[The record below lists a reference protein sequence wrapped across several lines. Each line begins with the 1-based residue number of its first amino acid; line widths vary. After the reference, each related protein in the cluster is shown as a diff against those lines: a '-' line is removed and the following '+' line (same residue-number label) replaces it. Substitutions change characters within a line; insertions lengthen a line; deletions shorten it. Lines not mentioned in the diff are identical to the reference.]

1 MMISNR
7 EKSILKLL
15 SERLHSFLT
24 IHDIAQALGI
34 SSRTVHREMKSVEDT
49 LHQYQLS
56 LTRLPKL
63 GLRIE
68 GEPVNIDDFVQS
80 LNEQHTID
88 LSDEERKVIILY
100 NLIQSKDP
108 VKLYSLANEIG
119 ASTHTLNKII
129 EQLEPDLETV
139 ELSLERRRGEGLIL
153 NGEEVNK
160 RQLLARIML
169 EKLDGDS
176 VYSVVEDHFVYHTL
190 NETHLK
196 GIVDIDRLFNVER
209 LLMDELGILP
219 YTLTEASYLTLT
231 IHIVLAIERI
241 KQDGHVEIEDDI
253 LNELISTDE
262 FKVSERLTNVLSNI
276 YDVTFNHSEIAFIT
290 MHLRGARR
298 RHETT
303 AYENT
308 EIHEQHVTELIEFVQ
323 TQGFS
328 FKDEESLFKGLN
340 LHLEPAINRLEANIE
355 TYNPL
360 TEMIETYDKELFD
373 AVSSGLKIVFN
384 NYHFPKSEVAYIA
397 LHFGGMLK
405 AKQSRSLHV
414 LVVCSS
420 GIGTSRIL
428 SNRLKQH
435 FSEITQT
442 TEVSVS
448 SLKSIDFS
456 KYDGMISTVAVDTKY
471 PHITVNPLLPEQDAE
486 NVKYFLKLQQSIVQG
501 QRDSQSKAE
510 PLSHKDYD
518 RTVTFIEESLSVI
531 QNMIVEKK
539 KVTQLN
545 RYLAQTLSKHHI
557 IENTHSFIE
566 KLNNRMELQGF
577 ALSGYPV
584 AIPHLS
590 DDVIKKPQLIITEL
604 AQPLTLR
611 TIEHEE
617 QEVTWLVCMF
627 IPKNSEQGQLMSEV
641 SSLITEHLDDIDQ
654 LLNDRVLIENTL
666 KSFFLN
672 KLKQKLTKT
681 E

>member
-49 LHQYQLS
+49 LNKYHLS
-56 LTRLPKL
+56 LTRVPKL

-68 GEPVNIDDFVQS
+68 GEPEDIDNFVQS
-80 LNEQHTID
+80 LTEQNTID

-119 ASTHTLNKII
+119 SSTHTLNKII
-129 EQLEPDLETV
+129 EQLEPELHTF

-190 NETHLK
+190 NETHLR

-209 LLMDELGILP
+209 LLMDELGTLP

-262 FKVSERLTNVLSNI
+262 FKISERLTNVLSDI

-303 AYENT
+303 YENND
-308 EIHEQHVTELIEFVQ
+308 IHKQRVTELIEFVKD
-323 TQGFS
+323 QGFS
-328 FKDEESLFKGLN
+328 FKDEEALFKGLN

-360 TEMIETYDKELFD
+360 TEMIETYDQELFE
-373 AVSSGLKIVFN
+373 AVSSGLKIVFM

-397 LHFGGMLK
+397 LHFGGMLQ
-405 AKQSRSLHV
+405 AKQRRSLHV

-471 PHITVNPLLPEQDAE
+471 PHITVNPLLPKQDAE
-486 NVKYFLKLQQSIVQG
+486 NVKYFLKLQQSVVHDPQNT
-501 QRDSQSKAE
+501 QNQE
-510 PLSHKDYD
+510 QPLSYEDYD
-518 RTVTFIEESLSVI
+518 RTVTFIEESLSLI

-539 KVTQLN
+539 KVTQLE
-545 RYLAQTLSKHHI
+545 RYLIQTLSKHRVI
-557 IENTHSFIE
+557 DNTHTFSE
-566 KLNNRMELQGF
+566 KLNSRMNLQGF
-577 ALSGYPV
+577 ALTGYPV

-590 DDVIKKPQLIITEL
+590 DESIKKPQLIITEL
-604 AQPLTLR
+604 TKPLRLK
-611 TIEHEE
+611 TIENEE
-617 QEVTWLVCMF
+617 QEVNWLVCMF
-627 IPKNSEQGQLMSEV
+627 IPRNSEQGQLMSEV

-654 LLNDRVLIENTL
+654 LLNDRVKIENTL

>member
-49 LHQYQLS
+49 LNKYHLS
-56 LTRLPKL
+56 LTRVPKL

-68 GEPVNIDDFVQS
+68 GEPEDIDNFVQS
-80 LNEQHTID
+80 LTEQNTID

-119 ASTHTLNKII
+119 SSTHTLNKII
-129 EQLEPDLETV
+129 EQLEPELHTF

-190 NETHLK
+190 NETHLR

-209 LLMDELGILP
+209 LLMDELGTLP

-262 FKVSERLTNVLSNI
+262 FKVSERLTNVLSDI

-303 AYENT
+303 YENND
-308 EIHEQHVTELIEFVQ
+308 IHKQRVTELIEFVKD
-323 TQGFS
+323 QGFS
-328 FKDEESLFKGLN
+328 FKDEDALFKGLN

-360 TEMIETYDKELFD
+360 TEMIETYDQELFG
-373 AVSSGLKIVFN
+373 AVSSGLKIVFM

-397 LHFGGMLK
+397 LHFGGMLQ
-405 AKQSRSLHV
+405 AKQRRSLHV

-471 PHITVNPLLPEQDAE
+471 PHITVNPLLPKQDAE
-486 NVKYFLKLQQSIVQG
+486 NVKYFLKLQQSVVHDPQNT
-501 QRDSQSKAE
+501 QNQE
-510 PLSHKDYD
+510 QPLSYEDYD
-518 RTVTFIEESLSVI
+518 RTVTFIEESLALI

-539 KVTQLN
+539 KVTQLE
-545 RYLAQTLSKHHI
+545 RYLIQTLSKHRVI
-557 IENTHSFIE
+557 DNTHTFSE
-566 KLNNRMELQGF
+566 KLNSRMNLQGF
-577 ALSGYPV
+577 ALTGYPV

-590 DDVIKKPQLIITEL
+590 DESIKKPQLIITEL
-604 AQPLTLR
+604 TKPLMLK
-611 TIEHEE
+611 TIENEQ
-617 QEVTWLVCMF
+617 QEVNWLVCMF
-627 IPKNSEQGQLMSEV
+627 IPRNSEQGQLMSEV

-654 LLNDRVLIENTL
+654 LLNDRVKIENTL

>member
-49 LHQYQLS
+49 LNKYHLS
-56 LTRLPKL
+56 LTRVPKL

-68 GEPVNIDDFVQS
+68 GEPEDIDNFVQS
-80 LNEQHTID
+80 LTEQNTID

-119 ASTHTLNKII
+119 SSTHTLNKII
-129 EQLEPDLETV
+129 EQLEPELHTF

-190 NETHLK
+190 NETHLR

-209 LLMDELGILP
+209 LLMDELGTLP

-262 FKVSERLTNVLSNI
+262 FKVSERLTNVLSDI

-303 AYENT
+303 YENND
-308 EIHEQHVTELIEFVQ
+308 IHKQRVTELIEFVKD
-323 TQGFS
+323 QGFS
-328 FKDEESLFKGLN
+328 FKDEDALFKGLN

-360 TEMIETYDKELFD
+360 TEMIETYDQELFE
-373 AVSSGLKIVFN
+373 AVSSGLKIVFM

-397 LHFGGMLK
+397 LHFGGMLQ
-405 AKQSRSLHV
+405 AKQRRSLHV

-456 KYDGMISTVAVDTKY
+456 KYDGMISTVAVDTEY
-471 PHITVNPLLPEQDAE
+471 PHITVNPLLPKQDAE
-486 NVKYFLKLQQSIVQG
+486 NVKYFLKLQQSVVHDPQNT
-501 QRDSQSKAE
+501 QNQE
-510 PLSHKDYD
+510 QPLSYEDYD
-518 RTVTFIEESLSVI
+518 RTVTFIEESLALI

-539 KVTQLN
+539 KVTQLE
-545 RYLAQTLSKHHI
+545 RYLIQTLSKHRVI
-557 IENTHSFIE
+557 DNTHTFSE
-566 KLNNRMELQGF
+566 KLNSRMNLQGF
-577 ALSGYPV
+577 ALTGYPV

-590 DDVIKKPQLIITEL
+590 DESIKKPQLIITEL
-604 AQPLTLR
+604 TKPLMLK
-611 TIEHEE
+611 TIENEQ
-617 QEVTWLVCMF
+617 QEVNWLVCMF
-627 IPKNSEQGQLMSEV
+627 IPRNSEQGQLMSEV

-654 LLNDRVLIENTL
+654 LLNDRVKIENTL

>member
-49 LHQYQLS
+49 LNKYHLS
-56 LTRLPKL
+56 LTRVPKL
-63 GLRIE
+63 GLSIE
-68 GEPVNIDDFVQS
+68 GEPEDIDNFVQS
-80 LNEQHTID
+80 LTEQNTID

-119 ASTHTLNKII
+119 SSTHTLNKII
-129 EQLEPDLETV
+129 EQLEPELHTF

-190 NETHLK
+190 NETHLR

-209 LLMDELGILP
+209 LLMDELGTLP

-262 FKVSERLTNVLSNI
+262 FKVSERLTNVLSDI

-303 AYENT
+303 YENND
-308 EIHEQHVTELIEFVQ
+308 IHKQRVTELIEFVKD
-323 TQGFS
+323 QGFS
-328 FKDEESLFKGLN
+328 FKDEDALFKGLN

-360 TEMIETYDKELFD
+360 TEMIETYDQELFE
-373 AVSSGLKIVFN
+373 AVSSGLKIVFM

-397 LHFGGMLK
+397 LHFGGMLQ
-405 AKQSRSLHV
+405 AKQRRSLHV

-471 PHITVNPLLPEQDAE
+471 PHITVNPLLPKQDAE
-486 NVKYFLKLQQSIVQG
+486 NVKYFLKLQQSVVHDPQNT
-501 QRDSQSKAE
+501 QNQE
-510 PLSHKDYD
+510 QPLSYEDYD
-518 RTVTFIEESLSVI
+518 RTVTFIEESLALI

-539 KVTQLN
+539 KVTQLE
-545 RYLAQTLSKHHI
+545 RYLIQTLSKHRVI
-557 IENTHSFIE
+557 DNTHTFSE
-566 KLNNRMELQGF
+566 KLNSRMNLQGF
-577 ALSGYPV
+577 ALTGYPV

-590 DDVIKKPQLIITEL
+590 DESIKKPQLIITEL
-604 AQPLTLR
+604 TKPLMLK
-611 TIEHEE
+611 TIENEQ
-617 QEVTWLVCMF
+617 QEVNWLVCMF
-627 IPKNSEQGQLMSEV
+627 IPRNSEQGQLMSEV

-654 LLNDRVLIENTL
+654 LLNDRVKIENTL

>member
-49 LHQYQLS
+49 LNKYHLS
-56 LTRLPKL
+56 LTRVPKL

-68 GEPVNIDDFVQS
+68 GEPEDIDNFVQS
-80 LNEQHTID
+80 LTEQNTID

-119 ASTHTLNKII
+119 SSTHTLNKII
-129 EQLEPDLETV
+129 EQLEPELHTF

-190 NETHLK
+190 NETHLR

-209 LLMDELGILP
+209 LLMDELGTLP

-241 KQDGHVEIEDDI
+241 KQDGHVEIENDI

-262 FKVSERLTNVLSNI
+262 FKVSERLTNVLSDI

-303 AYENT
+303 YENND
-308 EIHEQHVTELIEFVQ
+308 IHKQRVTELIEFVKD
-323 TQGFS
+323 QGFS
-328 FKDEESLFKGLN
+328 FKDEEALFKGLN

-360 TEMIETYDKELFD
+360 TEMIETYDQELFE
-373 AVSSGLKIVFN
+373 AVSSGLKIVFM

-397 LHFGGMLK
+397 LHFGGMLQ
-405 AKQSRSLHV
+405 AKQRRSLHV

-471 PHITVNPLLPEQDAE
+471 PHITVNPLLPKQDAE
-486 NVKYFLKLQQSIVQG
+486 NVKYFLKLQQSVVHEPQNL
-501 QRDSQSKAE
+501 QNQE
-510 PLSHKDYD
+510 QPLSYEDYD
-518 RTVTFIEESLSVI
+518 RTVTFIEESLSLI
-531 QNMIVEKK
+531 QDMIVEKK
-539 KVTQLN
+539 KVTQLE
-545 RYLAQTLSKHHI
+545 RYLIQTLSKHRVI
-557 IENTHSFIE
+557 DNTHTFSE
-566 KLNNRMELQGF
+566 KLNSRMNLQGF
-577 ALSGYPV
+577 ALTGYPV

-590 DDVIKKPQLIITEL
+590 DESIKKPQLIITEL
-604 AQPLTLR
+604 TKPLRLK
-611 TIEHEE
+611 TIENEH
-617 QEVTWLVCMF
+617 QEVNWLVCMF
-627 IPKNSEQGQLMSEV
+627 IPRNSEQGQLMSEV

-654 LLNDRVLIENTL
+654 LLNDRVKIENTL

>member
-49 LHQYQLS
+49 LNKYHLS
-56 LTRLPKL
+56 LTRVPKL

-68 GEPVNIDDFVQS
+68 GEPEDIDNFVQS
-80 LNEQHTID
+80 LTEQNTID

-119 ASTHTLNKII
+119 SSTHTLNKII
-129 EQLEPDLETV
+129 EQLEPELHTF

-190 NETHLK
+190 NETHLR

-209 LLMDELGILP
+209 LLMDELGTLP

-241 KQDGHVEIEDDI
+241 KQDGHVEIENDI

-262 FKVSERLTNVLSNI
+262 FKVSEKLTNVLSDI

-303 AYENT
+303 YENND
-308 EIHEQHVTELIEFVQ
+308 IHKQRVTELIEFVKD
-323 TQGFS
+323 QGFS
-328 FKDEESLFKGLN
+328 FKDEEALFKGLN

-360 TEMIETYDKELFD
+360 TEMIETYDQELFE
-373 AVSSGLKIVFN
+373 AVSSGLKIVFM

-397 LHFGGMLK
+397 LHFGGMLQ
-405 AKQSRSLHV
+405 AKQRRSLHV

-471 PHITVNPLLPEQDAE
+471 PHITVNPLLPKQDAE
-486 NVKYFLKLQQSIVQG
+486 NVKYFLKLQQSVVHEPQNM
-501 QRDSQSKAE
+501 QNQE
-510 PLSHKDYD
+510 QPLSYEDYE
-518 RTVTFIEESLSVI
+518 RTVTFIEESLSLI
-531 QNMIVEKK
+531 QDMIVEKK
-539 KVTQLN
+539 KVTQLE
-545 RYLAQTLSKHHI
+545 RYLIQTLSKHRVI
-557 IENTHSFIE
+557 DNTHTFSE
-566 KLNNRMELQGF
+566 KLISRMNLQGF
-577 ALSGYPV
+577 ALTGYPV

-590 DDVIKKPQLIITEL
+590 DESIKKPQLIITEL
-604 AQPLTLR
+604 TKPLRLK
-611 TIEHEE
+611 TIENEH
-617 QEVTWLVCMF
+617 QEVNWLVCMF
-627 IPKNSEQGQLMSEV
+627 IPRNSEQGQLMSEV

-654 LLNDRVLIENTL
+654 LLNDRVKIENTL

>member
-49 LHQYQLS
+49 LNKYHLS
-56 LTRLPKL
+56 LTRVPKL

-68 GEPVNIDDFVQS
+68 GEPEDIDNFVQS
-80 LNEQHTID
+80 LTEQNTID

-119 ASTHTLNKII
+119 SSTHTLNKII
-129 EQLEPDLETV
+129 EQLEPELHTF

-190 NETHLK
+190 NETHLR

-209 LLMDELGILP
+209 LLMDELGTLP

-262 FKVSERLTNVLSNI
+262 FKISERLTNVLSDI

-303 AYENT
+303 YENND
-308 EIHEQHVTELIEFVQ
+308 IHKQRVTELIEFVKD
-323 TQGFS
+323 QGFS
-328 FKDEESLFKGLN
+328 FKDEEALFKGLN

-360 TEMIETYDKELFD
+360 TEMIETYDQELFE
-373 AVSSGLKIVFN
+373 AVSSGLKIVFM

-397 LHFGGMLK
+397 LHFGGMLQ
-405 AKQSRSLHV
+405 AKQRRSLHV

-471 PHITVNPLLPEQDAE
+471 PHITVNPLLPKQDAE
-486 NVKYFLKLQQSIVQG
+486 NVKYFLKLQQSVVHDPQNT
-501 QRDSQSKAE
+501 QNQE
-510 PLSHKDYD
+510 QPLSYEDYD
-518 RTVTFIEESLSVI
+518 RTVTFIEESLSLI

-539 KVTQLN
+539 KVTQLE
-545 RYLAQTLSKHHI
+545 RYLIQTLSKHRVI
-557 IENTHSFIE
+557 DNTHTFSE
-566 KLNNRMELQGF
+566 KLNSRMNLQGF
-577 ALSGYPV
+577 ALTGYPV

-590 DDVIKKPQLIITEL
+590 DESIKKPQLIITEL
-604 AQPLTLR
+604 TKPLRLK
-611 TIEHEE
+611 TIENEE
-617 QEVTWLVCMF
+617 QEVNWLVCMF
-627 IPKNSEQGQLMSEV
+627 IPRNSEQGQLMSEV
-641 SSLITEHLDDIDQ
+641 SSLITGHLDDIDQ
-654 LLNDRVLIENTL
+654 LLNDRVKIENTL

>member
-49 LHQYQLS
+49 LNKYHLS
-56 LTRLPKL
+56 LTRVPKL

-68 GEPVNIDDFVQS
+68 GEPEDIDNFVQS
-80 LNEQHTID
+80 LTEQNTID

-119 ASTHTLNKII
+119 SSTHTLNKII
-129 EQLEPDLETV
+129 EQLEPELHTF

-190 NETHLK
+190 NETHLR

-209 LLMDELGILP
+209 LLMDELGTLP

-241 KQDGHVEIEDDI
+241 KQDGHVEIENDI

-262 FKVSERLTNVLSNI
+262 FKVSEKLTNVLSDI

-303 AYENT
+303 YENND
-308 EIHEQHVTELIEFVQ
+308 IHKQRVTELIEFVKD
-323 TQGFS
+323 QGFS
-328 FKDEESLFKGLN
+328 FKDEEALFKGLN

-360 TEMIETYDKELFD
+360 TEMIETYDQELFE
-373 AVSSGLKIVFN
+373 AVSSGLKIVFM

-397 LHFGGMLK
+397 LHFGGMLQ
-405 AKQSRSLHV
+405 AKQRRSLHV

-471 PHITVNPLLPEQDAE
+471 PHITVNPLLPKQDAE
-486 NVKYFLKLQQSIVQG
+486 NVKYFLKLQQSVVHEPQNL
-501 QRDSQSKAE
+501 QNQE
-510 PLSHKDYD
+510 QPLSYEDYD
-518 RTVTFIEESLSVI
+518 RTVTFIEESLSLI
-531 QNMIVEKK
+531 QDMIVEKK
-539 KVTQLN
+539 KVTQLE
-545 RYLAQTLSKHHI
+545 RYLIQTLSKHRVI
-557 IENTHSFIE
+557 DNTHTFSE
-566 KLNNRMELQGF
+566 KLNSRMNLQGF
-577 ALSGYPV
+577 ALTGYPV

-590 DDVIKKPQLIITEL
+590 DESIKKPQLIITEL
-604 AQPLTLR
+604 TKPLRLK
-611 TIEHEE
+611 TIENEH
-617 QEVTWLVCMF
+617 QEVNWLVCMF
-627 IPKNSEQGQLMSEV
+627 IPRNSEQGQLMSEV

-654 LLNDRVLIENTL
+654 LLNDRVKIENTL

>member
-49 LHQYQLS
+49 LNKYHLS
-56 LTRLPKL
+56 LTRVPKL

-68 GEPVNIDDFVQS
+68 GAPEDIDNFVQS
-80 LNEQHTID
+80 LTEQNTID

-119 ASTHTLNKII
+119 SSTHTLNKII
-129 EQLEPDLETV
+129 EQLEPELHTF

-190 NETHLK
+190 NETHLR

-209 LLMDELGILP
+209 LLMDELGTLP

-262 FKVSERLTNVLSNI
+262 FKVSERLTNVLSDI

-303 AYENT
+303 YENND
-308 EIHEQHVTELIEFVQ
+308 IHKQRVTELIEFVKD
-323 TQGFS
+323 QGFS
-328 FKDEESLFKGLN
+328 FKDEEALFKGLN

-360 TEMIETYDKELFD
+360 TEMIETYDQELFE
-373 AVSSGLKIVFN
+373 AVSSGLKIVFM

-397 LHFGGMLK
+397 LHFGGMLQ
-405 AKQSRSLHV
+405 AKQRRSLHV

-471 PHITVNPLLPEQDAE
+471 PHITVNPLLPKQDAE
-486 NVKYFLKLQQSIVQG
+486 NVKYFLKLQQSVVHDPQNT
-501 QRDSQSKAE
+501 QNQE
-510 PLSHKDYD
+510 QPLSYEDYD
-518 RTVTFIEESLSVI
+518 RTVTFIEESLSLI
-531 QNMIVEKK
+531 QNMIVEKN
-539 KVTQLN
+539 KVTQLE
-545 RYLAQTLSKHHI
+545 RYLIQTLSKHRVI
-557 IENTHSFIE
+557 DNTHTFSE
-566 KLNNRMELQGF
+566 KLNSRMNLQGF
-577 ALSGYPV
+577 ALTGYPV

-590 DDVIKKPQLIITEL
+590 DESIKKPQLIITEL
-604 AQPLTLR
+604 TKPLMLK
-611 TIEHEE
+611 TIENEQ
-617 QEVTWLVCMF
+617 QEVNWLVCMF
-627 IPKNSEQGQLMSEV
+627 IPRNSEQGQLMSEV

-654 LLNDRVLIENTL
+654 LLNDRVKIENTL

>member
-49 LHQYQLS
+49 LNKYHLS
-56 LTRLPKL
+56 LTRVPKL

-68 GEPVNIDDFVQS
+68 GEPEDIDNFVQS
-80 LNEQHTID
+80 LTEQNTID

-119 ASTHTLNKII
+119 SSTHTLNKII
-129 EQLEPDLETV
+129 EQLEPELHTF

-190 NETHLK
+190 NETHLR

-209 LLMDELGILP
+209 LLMDELGTLP

-262 FKVSERLTNVLSNI
+262 IKVSERLTNVLSDI

-303 AYENT
+303 YENND
-308 EIHEQHVTELIEFVQ
+308 IHKQRVTELIEFVKD
-323 TQGFS
+323 QGFS
-328 FKDEESLFKGLN
+328 FKDEEALFKGLN

-360 TEMIETYDKELFD
+360 TEMIETYDQELFE
-373 AVSSGLKIVFN
+373 AVSSGLKIVFM

-397 LHFGGMLK
+397 LHFGGMLQ
-405 AKQSRSLHV
+405 AKQRRSLHV

-471 PHITVNPLLPEQDAE
+471 PHITVNPLLPKQDAE
-486 NVKYFLKLQQSIVQG
+486 NVKYFLKLQQSVVHDPQNT
-501 QRDSQSKAE
+501 QNQE
-510 PLSHKDYD
+510 QPLSYEDYD
-518 RTVTFIEESLSVI
+518 RTVTFIEESLSLI
-531 QNMIVEKK
+531 QDMIVEKK
-539 KVTQLN
+539 KVTQLE
-545 RYLAQTLSKHHI
+545 RYLIQTLSKHRVI
-557 IENTHSFIE
+557 DNTHTFSE
-566 KLNNRMELQGF
+566 KLNSRMNLQGF
-577 ALSGYPV
+577 ALTGYPV

-590 DDVIKKPQLIITEL
+590 DESIKKPQLIITEL
-604 AQPLTLR
+604 TKPLRLK
-611 TIEHEE
+611 TIENEE
-617 QEVTWLVCMF
+617 QEVNWLVCMF
-627 IPKNSEQGQLMSEV
+627 IPRNSEQGQLMSEV

-654 LLNDRVLIENTL
+654 LLNDRVKIENTL

>member
-24 IHDIAQALGI
+24 IHDIAQAFGI

-49 LHQYQLS
+49 LNKYHLS
-56 LTRLPKL
+56 LTRVPKL

-68 GEPVNIDDFVQS
+68 GEPEDIDNFVQS
-80 LNEQHTID
+80 LTEQNTID

-119 ASTHTLNKII
+119 SSTHTLNKII
-129 EQLEPDLETV
+129 EQLEPELHTF

-190 NETHLK
+190 NETHLR

-209 LLMDELGILP
+209 LLMDELGTLP

-262 FKVSERLTNVLSNI
+262 FKVSERLTNVLSDI

-303 AYENT
+303 YENND
-308 EIHEQHVTELIEFVQ
+308 IHKQRVTELIEFVKD
-323 TQGFS
+323 QGFS
-328 FKDEESLFKGLN
+328 FKDEEALFKGLN

-360 TEMIETYDKELFD
+360 TEMIETYDQELFE
-373 AVSSGLKIVFN
+373 AVSSGLKIVFM

-397 LHFGGMLK
+397 LHFGGMLQ
-405 AKQSRSLHV
+405 AKQRRSLHV

-471 PHITVNPLLPEQDAE
+471 PHITVNPLLPKQDAE
-486 NVKYFLKLQQSIVQG
+486 NVKYFLKLQQSVVHDPQNT
-501 QRDSQSKAE
+501 QNQE
-510 PLSHKDYD
+510 QPLSYEDYD
-518 RTVTFIEESLSVI
+518 RTVTFIEESLSLI

-539 KVTQLN
+539 KVTQLE
-545 RYLAQTLSKHHI
+545 RYLIQTLSKHRVI
-557 IENTHSFIE
+557 DNTHTFSE
-566 KLNNRMELQGF
+566 KLNIRMNLQGF
-577 ALSGYPV
+577 ALTGYPV

-590 DDVIKKPQLIITEL
+590 DESIKKPQLIITEL
-604 AQPLTLR
+604 TKPLRLK
-611 TIEHEE
+611 TIENEE
-617 QEVTWLVCMF
+617 QEVNWLVCMF
-627 IPKNSEQGQLMSEV
+627 IPRNSEQGQLMSEV

-654 LLNDRVLIENTL
+654 LLNDRVKIENTL

>member
-49 LHQYQLS
+49 LNKYHLS
-56 LTRLPKL
+56 LTRVPKL

-68 GEPVNIDDFVQS
+68 GEPEDIDNFVQS
-80 LNEQHTID
+80 LTEQNTID

-119 ASTHTLNKII
+119 SSTHTLNKII
-129 EQLEPDLETV
+129 EQLEPELHTF

-190 NETHLK
+190 NETHLR

-209 LLMDELGILP
+209 LLMDELGTLP

-262 FKVSERLTNVLSNI
+262 FKVSERLTNVLSDI
-276 YDVTFNHSEIAFIT
+276 YNVTFNHSEIAFIT

-303 AYENT
+303 YENND
-308 EIHEQHVTELIEFVQ
+308 IHKQRVTELIEFVKD
-323 TQGFS
+323 QGFS
-328 FKDEESLFKGLN
+328 FKDEEALFKGLN

-360 TEMIETYDKELFD
+360 TEMIETYDQELFE
-373 AVSSGLKIVFN
+373 AVSSGLKIVFM

-397 LHFGGMLK
+397 LHFGGMLQ
-405 AKQSRSLHV
+405 AKQRRSLHV

-471 PHITVNPLLPEQDAE
+471 PHITVNPLLPKQDAE
-486 NVKYFLKLQQSIVQG
+486 NVKYFLKLQQSVVHDPQNT
-501 QRDSQSKAE
+501 QNQE
-510 PLSHKDYD
+510 QPLSYEDYD
-518 RTVTFIEESLSVI
+518 RTVTFIEESLALI

-539 KVTQLN
+539 KVTQLE
-545 RYLAQTLSKHHI
+545 RYLIQTLSKHRVI
-557 IENTHSFIE
+557 DNTHTFSE
-566 KLNNRMELQGF
+566 KLNSRMNLQGF
-577 ALSGYPV
+577 ALTGYPV

-590 DDVIKKPQLIITEL
+590 DESIKKPQLIITEL
-604 AQPLTLR
+604 TKPLMLK
-611 TIEHEE
+611 TIENEQ
-617 QEVTWLVCMF
+617 QEVNWLVCMF
-627 IPKNSEQGQLMSEV
+627 IPRNSEQGQLMSEV

-654 LLNDRVLIENTL
+654 LLNDRVKIENTL

>member
-49 LHQYQLS
+49 LNKYHLS
-56 LTRLPKL
+56 LTRVPKL

-68 GEPVNIDDFVQS
+68 GEPEDIDNFVQS
-80 LNEQHTID
+80 LTEQNTID

-119 ASTHTLNKII
+119 SSTHTLNKII
-129 EQLEPDLETV
+129 EQLEPELHTF

-190 NETHLK
+190 NETHLR

-209 LLMDELGILP
+209 LLMDELGTLP

-262 FKVSERLTNVLSNI
+262 FKVSERLTNVLSDI

-303 AYENT
+303 YENND
-308 EIHEQHVTELIEFVQ
+308 IHKQRVTELIEFVKD
-323 TQGFS
+323 QGFS
-328 FKDEESLFKGLN
+328 FKDEDALFKGLN

-360 TEMIETYDKELFD
+360 TEMIETYDQELFE
-373 AVSSGLKIVFN
+373 AVSSGLKIVFM

-397 LHFGGMLK
+397 LHFGGMLQ
-405 AKQSRSLHV
+405 AKQRRSLHV

-471 PHITVNPLLPEQDAE
+471 PHITVNPLLPKQDAE
-486 NVKYFLKLQQSIVQG
+486 NVKYFLKLQQSVVHDPQNT
-501 QRDSQSKAE
+501 QNQE
-510 PLSHKDYD
+510 QPLSYEDYN
-518 RTVTFIEESLSVI
+518 RTVTFIEESLALI

-539 KVTQLN
+539 KVTQLE
-545 RYLAQTLSKHHI
+545 RYLIQTLSKHRVI
-557 IENTHSFIE
+557 DNTHMFSE
-566 KLNNRMELQGF
+566 KLNSRMNLQGF
-577 ALSGYPV
+577 ALTGYPV

-590 DDVIKKPQLIITEL
+590 DESIKKPQLIITEL
-604 AQPLTLR
+604 TKPLMLK
-611 TIEHEE
+611 TIENEQ
-617 QEVTWLVCMF
+617 QEVNWLVCMF
-627 IPKNSEQGQLMSEV
+627 IPRNSEQGQLMSEV

-654 LLNDRVLIENTL
+654 LLNDRVKIENTL

>member
-49 LHQYQLS
+49 LNKYHLS
-56 LTRLPKL
+56 LTRIPKL

-68 GEPVNIDDFVQS
+68 GEPEDIDNFVQS
-80 LNEQHTID
+80 LTEQNTID

-119 ASTHTLNKII
+119 SSTHTLNKII
-129 EQLEPDLETV
+129 EQLEPELHTF

-190 NETHLK
+190 NETHLR

-209 LLMDELGILP
+209 LLMDELGTLP

-262 FKVSERLTNVLSNI
+262 FKVSERLTNVLSDI

-303 AYENT
+303 YENND
-308 EIHEQHVTELIEFVQ
+308 IHKQRVTELIEFVKD
-323 TQGFS
+323 QGFS
-328 FKDEESLFKGLN
+328 FKDEDALFKGLN

-360 TEMIETYDKELFD
+360 TEMIETYDQELFE
-373 AVSSGLKIVFN
+373 AVSSGLKIVFM

-397 LHFGGMLK
+397 LHFGGMLQ
-405 AKQSRSLHV
+405 AKQRRSLHV

-471 PHITVNPLLPEQDAE
+471 PHITVNPLLPKQDAE
-486 NVKYFLKLQQSIVQG
+486 NVKYFLKLQQSVVHDPQNT
-501 QRDSQSKAE
+501 QNQE
-510 PLSHKDYD
+510 QPLSYEDYD
-518 RTVTFIEESLSVI
+518 RTVTFIEESLALI

-539 KVTQLN
+539 KVTQLE
-545 RYLAQTLSKHHI
+545 RYLIQTLSKHRVI
-557 IENTHSFIE
+557 DNTHTFSE
-566 KLNNRMELQGF
+566 KLNSRMNLQGF
-577 ALSGYPV
+577 ALTGYPV

-590 DDVIKKPQLIITEL
+590 DESIKKPQLIITEL
-604 AQPLTLR
+604 TKPLMLK
-611 TIEHEE
+611 TIENEQ
-617 QEVTWLVCMF
+617 QEVNWLVCMF
-627 IPKNSEQGQLMSEV
+627 IPRNSEQGQLMSEV

-654 LLNDRVLIENTL
+654 LLNDRVKIENTL

>member
-49 LHQYQLS
+49 LNKYHLS
-56 LTRLPKL
+56 LTRVPKL

-68 GEPVNIDDFVQS
+68 GEPGDIDNFVQS
-80 LNEQHTID
+80 LTEQNTID

-119 ASTHTLNKII
+119 SSTHTLNKII
-129 EQLEPDLETV
+129 EQLEPELHTF

-190 NETHLK
+190 NETHLR

-209 LLMDELGILP
+209 LLMDELGTLP

-262 FKVSERLTNVLSNI
+262 FKVSERLTNVLSDI

-303 AYENT
+303 YENNDN
-308 EIHEQHVTELIEFVQ
+308 HKQRVTELIEFVKD
-323 TQGFS
+323 QGFS
-328 FKDEESLFKGLN
+328 FKDEDALFKGLN

-360 TEMIETYDKELFD
+360 TEMIETYDQELFE
-373 AVSSGLKIVFN
+373 AVSSGLKIVFM

-397 LHFGGMLK
+397 LHFGGMLQ
-405 AKQSRSLHV
+405 AKQRRSLHV

-420 GIGTSRIL
+420 GIGTSPIL

-471 PHITVNPLLPEQDAE
+471 PHITVNPLLPKQDAE
-486 NVKYFLKLQQSIVQG
+486 NVKYFLKLQQSVVHDPQNT
-501 QRDSQSKAE
+501 QNQE
-510 PLSHKDYD
+510 QPLSYEDYD
-518 RTVTFIEESLSVI
+518 RTVTFIEESLALI

-539 KVTQLN
+539 KVTQLE
-545 RYLAQTLSKHHI
+545 RYLIQTLSKHRVI
-557 IENTHSFIE
+557 DNTHTFSE
-566 KLNNRMELQGF
+566 KLNSRMNLQGF
-577 ALSGYPV
+577 ALTGYPV

-590 DDVIKKPQLIITEL
+590 DESIKKPQLIITEL
-604 AQPLTLR
+604 TKPLMLK
-611 TIEHEE
+611 TIENEQ
-617 QEVTWLVCMF
+617 QEVNWLVCMF
-627 IPKNSEQGQLMSEV
+627 IPRNSEQGQLMSEV

-654 LLNDRVLIENTL
+654 LLNDRVKIENTL

>member
-49 LHQYQLS
+49 LNKYHLS
-56 LTRLPKL
+56 LTRVPKL

-68 GEPVNIDDFVQS
+68 GEPEDIDNFVQS
-80 LNEQHTID
+80 LTEQNTID

-119 ASTHTLNKII
+119 SSTHTLNKII
-129 EQLEPDLETV
+129 EQLEPELHTF

-190 NETHLK
+190 NETHLR

-209 LLMDELGILP
+209 LLMDELGTLP

-262 FKVSERLTNVLSNI
+262 FKVSERLTNVLSDI

-303 AYENT
+303 YENND
-308 EIHEQHVTELIEFVQ
+308 IHKQRVTELIEFVKD
-323 TQGFS
+323 QGFS
-328 FKDEESLFKGLN
+328 FKDEEALFKGLN

-360 TEMIETYDKELFD
+360 TEMIETYDQELFE
-373 AVSSGLKIVFN
+373 AVSSGLKIVFM

-397 LHFGGMLK
+397 LHFGGMLQ
-405 AKQSRSLHV
+405 AKQRRSLHV

-471 PHITVNPLLPEQDAE
+471 PHITVNPLLPKQDAE
-486 NVKYFLKLQQSIVQG
+486 NVKYFLKLQQSVVHDPQNT
-501 QRDSQSKAE
+501 QNQE
-510 PLSHKDYD
+510 QPLSYEDYD
-518 RTVTFIEESLSVI
+518 RTVTFIEESLSLI

-539 KVTQLN
+539 KVTQLE
-545 RYLAQTLSKHHI
+545 RYLIQTLSKHRVI
-557 IENTHSFIE
+557 DNTHTFSE
-566 KLNNRMELQGF
+566 KLNIRMNLQGF
-577 ALSGYPV
+577 ALTGYPV

-590 DDVIKKPQLIITEL
+590 DESIKKPQLIITEL
-604 AQPLTLR
+604 TKPLRLK
-611 TIEHEE
+611 TIENEE
-617 QEVTWLVCMF
+617 QEVNWLVCMF
-627 IPKNSEQGQLMSEV
+627 IPRNSEQGQLMSEV

-654 LLNDRVLIENTL
+654 LLNDRVKIENTL

>member
-49 LHQYQLS
+49 LNKYHLS
-56 LTRLPKL
+56 LTRVPKL
-63 GLRIE
+63 GLRID
-68 GEPVNIDDFVQS
+68 GEPEDIDNFVQS
-80 LNEQHTID
+80 LTEQNTID

-119 ASTHTLNKII
+119 SSTHTLNKII
-129 EQLEPDLETV
+129 EQLEPELHTF

-190 NETHLK
+190 NETHLR

-209 LLMDELGILP
+209 LLMDELGTLP

-262 FKVSERLTNVLSNI
+262 FKVSERLTNVLSDI

-303 AYENT
+303 YENND
-308 EIHEQHVTELIEFVQ
+308 IHKQRVTELIEFVKD
-323 TQGFS
+323 QGFS
-328 FKDEESLFKGLN
+328 FKDEDALFKGLN

-360 TEMIETYDKELFD
+360 TEMIETYDQELFE
-373 AVSSGLKIVFN
+373 AVSSGLKIVFM

-397 LHFGGMLK
+397 LHFGGMLQ
-405 AKQSRSLHV
+405 AKQRRSLHV

-471 PHITVNPLLPEQDAE
+471 PHITVNPLLPKQDAE
-486 NVKYFLKLQQSIVQG
+486 NVKYFLKLQQSVVHDPQNT
-501 QRDSQSKAE
+501 QNQE
-510 PLSHKDYD
+510 QPLSYEDYD
-518 RTVTFIEESLSVI
+518 RTVTFIEESLALI

-539 KVTQLN
+539 KVTQLE
-545 RYLAQTLSKHHI
+545 RYLIQTLSKHRVI
-557 IENTHSFIE
+557 DNTHTFSE
-566 KLNNRMELQGF
+566 KLNSRMNLQGF
-577 ALSGYPV
+577 ALTGYPV

-590 DDVIKKPQLIITEL
+590 DESIKKPQLIITEL
-604 AQPLTLR
+604 TKPLMLK
-611 TIEHEE
+611 TIENEQ
-617 QEVTWLVCMF
+617 QEVNWLVCMF
-627 IPKNSEQGQLMSEV
+627 IPRNSEQGQLMSEV

-654 LLNDRVLIENTL
+654 LLNDRVKIENTL

>member
-49 LHQYQLS
+49 LNKYHLS
-56 LTRLPKL
+56 LTRVPKL

-68 GEPVNIDDFVQS
+68 GEPEDIDNFVQS
-80 LNEQHTID
+80 LTEQNTID

-119 ASTHTLNKII
+119 SSTHTLNKII
-129 EQLEPDLETV
+129 EQLEPELHTF

-190 NETHLK
+190 NETHLR

-209 LLMDELGILP
+209 LLMDELGTLP

-262 FKVSERLTNVLSNI
+262 FKVSERLTNALSDI

-303 AYENT
+303 YENND
-308 EIHEQHVTELIEFVQ
+308 IHKQRVTELIEFVKD
-323 TQGFS
+323 QGFS
-328 FKDEESLFKGLN
+328 FKDEDALFKGLN

-360 TEMIETYDKELFD
+360 TEMIETYDQELFE
-373 AVSSGLKIVFN
+373 AVSSGLKIVFM

-397 LHFGGMLK
+397 LHFGGMLQ
-405 AKQSRSLHV
+405 AKQRRSLHV

-442 TEVSVS
+442 TEISVS

-471 PHITVNPLLPEQDAE
+471 PHITVNPLLPKQDAE
-486 NVKYFLKLQQSIVQG
+486 NVKYFLKLQQSVVHDPQNT
-501 QRDSQSKAE
+501 QNQE
-510 PLSHKDYD
+510 QPLSYEDYD
-518 RTVTFIEESLSVI
+518 RTVTFIEESLALI

-539 KVTQLN
+539 KVTQLE
-545 RYLAQTLSKHHI
+545 RYLIQTLSKHRVI
-557 IENTHSFIE
+557 DNTHTFSE
-566 KLNNRMELQGF
+566 KLNSRMNLQGF
-577 ALSGYPV
+577 ALTGYPV

-590 DDVIKKPQLIITEL
+590 DESIKKPQLIITEL
-604 AQPLTLR
+604 TKPLMLK
-611 TIEHEE
+611 TIENEQ
-617 QEVTWLVCMF
+617 QEVNWLVCMF
-627 IPKNSEQGQLMSEV
+627 IPRNSEQGQLMSEV

-654 LLNDRVLIENTL
+654 LLNDRVKIENTL

-672 KLKQKLTKT
+672 KLKQKLTKA

>member
-49 LHQYQLS
+49 LNKYHLS
-56 LTRLPKL
+56 LTRVPKL

-68 GEPVNIDDFVQS
+68 GEPEDIDNFVQS
-80 LNEQHTID
+80 LTEQNTID

-119 ASTHTLNKII
+119 SSTHTLNKII
-129 EQLEPDLETV
+129 EQLEPELHTF

-190 NETHLK
+190 NETHLR

-209 LLMDELGILP
+209 LLMDELGTLP

-262 FKVSERLTNVLSNI
+262 FKVSERLTNVLSDI

-303 AYENT
+303 YENND
-308 EIHEQHVTELIEFVQ
+308 IHKQRVTELIEFVKD
-323 TQGFS
+323 QGFS
-328 FKDEESLFKGLN
+328 FKDEEALFKGLN

-360 TEMIETYDKELFD
+360 TEMIETYDQELFE
-373 AVSSGLKIVFN
+373 AVSSGLKIVFM

-397 LHFGGMLK
+397 LHFGGMLQ
-405 AKQSRSLHV
+405 AKQRRSLHV

-471 PHITVNPLLPEQDAE
+471 PHITVNPLLPKQDAE
-486 NVKYFLKLQQSIVQG
+486 NVKYFLKLQQSVVHDPQNM
-501 QRDSQSKAE
+501 QNQE
-510 PLSHKDYD
+510 QPLSYEDYD
-518 RTVTFIEESLSVI
+518 RTVTFIEESLSLI

-539 KVTQLN
+539 KVTQLE
-545 RYLAQTLSKHHI
+545 RYLIQTLSKHRVI
-557 IENTHSFIE
+557 DNTHTFSE
-566 KLNNRMELQGF
+566 KLNSRMNLQGF
-577 ALSGYPV
+577 ALTGYPV

-590 DDVIKKPQLIITEL
+590 DESIKKPQLIITEL
-604 AQPLTLR
+604 TKPLRLK
-611 TIEHEE
+611 TIENEE
-617 QEVTWLVCMF
+617 QEVNWLVCMF
-627 IPKNSEQGQLMSEV
+627 IPRNSEQGQLMSEV

-654 LLNDRVLIENTL
+654 LLNDRVKIENTL

>member
-49 LHQYQLS
+49 LNKYHLS
-56 LTRLPKL
+56 LTRVPKL

-68 GEPVNIDDFVQS
+68 GEPEDIDNFVQS
-80 LNEQHTID
+80 LTEQNTID

-119 ASTHTLNKII
+119 SSTHTLNKII
-129 EQLEPDLETV
+129 EQLEPELHTF

-190 NETHLK
+190 NETHLR

-209 LLMDELGILP
+209 LLMDELGTLP

-262 FKVSERLTNVLSNI
+262 FKVSERLTNVLSDI

-303 AYENT
+303 YENND
-308 EIHEQHVTELIEFVQ
+308 IHKQRVTELIEFVKD
-323 TQGFS
+323 QGFS
-328 FKDEESLFKGLN
+328 FKDEDALFKGLN

-360 TEMIETYDKELFD
+360 TEMIETYDQELFE
-373 AVSSGLKIVFN
+373 AVSSGLKIVFM

-397 LHFGGMLK
+397 LHFGGMLQ
-405 AKQSRSLHV
+405 AKQRRSLHV

-471 PHITVNPLLPEQDAE
+471 PHITVNPLLPKQDAE
-486 NVKYFLKLQQSIVQG
+486 NVKYFLKLQQSVVHDPQNT
-501 QRDSQSKAE
+501 QNQE
-510 PLSHKDYD
+510 QPLSYEDYD
-518 RTVTFIEESLSVI
+518 RTVTFIEESLALI

-539 KVTQLN
+539 KVTQLE
-545 RYLAQTLSKHHI
+545 RYLIQTLSKHRVI
-557 IENTHSFIE
+557 DNTHMFSE
-566 KLNNRMELQGF
+566 KLNSRMNLQGF
-577 ALSGYPV
+577 ALTGYPV

-590 DDVIKKPQLIITEL
+590 DESIKKPQLIITEL
-604 AQPLTLR
+604 TKPLMLK
-611 TIEHEE
+611 TIENEQ
-617 QEVTWLVCMF
+617 QEVNWLVCMF
-627 IPKNSEQGQLMSEV
+627 IPRNSEQGQLMSEV

-654 LLNDRVLIENTL
+654 LLNDRVKIENTL

>member
-49 LHQYQLS
+49 LNKYHLS
-56 LTRLPKL
+56 LTRVPKL

-68 GEPVNIDDFVQS
+68 GEPEDIDNFVQS
-80 LNEQHTID
+80 LTEQNTID

-119 ASTHTLNKII
+119 SSTHTLNKII
-129 EQLEPDLETV
+129 EQLEPELHTF

-190 NETHLK
+190 NETHLR

-209 LLMDELGILP
+209 LLMDELGTLP

-262 FKVSERLTNVLSNI
+262 FKVSERLTNVLSDI

-303 AYENT
+303 YENND
-308 EIHEQHVTELIEFVQ
+308 IHKQRVTELIEFVKD
-323 TQGFS
+323 QGFS
-328 FKDEESLFKGLN
+328 FKDEEALFKGLN

-360 TEMIETYDKELFD
+360 TEMIETYDQELFE
-373 AVSSGLKIVFN
+373 AVSSGLKIVFM

-397 LHFGGMLK
+397 LHFGGMLQ
-405 AKQSRSLHV
+405 AKQRRSLHV

-471 PHITVNPLLPEQDAE
+471 PHITVNPLLPKQDAE
-486 NVKYFLKLQQSIVQG
+486 NVKYFLKLQQSVVHEPQNT
-501 QRDSQSKAE
+501 QNQE
-510 PLSHKDYD
+510 QPLSYEDYD
-518 RTVTFIEESLSVI
+518 RTVTFIEESLSLI
-531 QNMIVEKK
+531 QDMIVEKK
-539 KVTQLN
+539 KVTQLE
-545 RYLAQTLSKHHI
+545 RYLIQTLSKHRVI
-557 IENTHSFIE
+557 DNTHTFSE
-566 KLNNRMELQGF
+566 KLNSRMNLQGF
-577 ALSGYPV
+577 ALTGYPV

-590 DDVIKKPQLIITEL
+590 DESIKKPQLIITEL
-604 AQPLTLR
+604 TKPLRLK
-611 TIEHEE
+611 TIENEH
-617 QEVTWLVCMF
+617 QEVNWLVCMF
-627 IPKNSEQGQLMSEV
+627 IPRNSEQGQLMSEV

-654 LLNDRVLIENTL
+654 LLNDRVKIENTL

>member
-49 LHQYQLS
+49 LNKYHLS
-56 LTRLPKL
+56 LTRVPKL

-68 GEPVNIDDFVQS
+68 GEPEDIDNFVQS
-80 LNEQHTID
+80 LTEQNTID

-119 ASTHTLNKII
+119 SSTHTLNKII
-129 EQLEPDLETV
+129 EQLEPELHTF

-190 NETHLK
+190 NETHLR

-209 LLMDELGILP
+209 LLMDELGTLP

-262 FKVSERLTNVLSNI
+262 FKVSERLTNVLSDI
-276 YDVTFNHSEIAFIT
+276 YGVTFNHSEIAFIT

-303 AYENT
+303 YENND
-308 EIHEQHVTELIEFVQ
+308 IHKQRVTELIEFVKD
-323 TQGFS
+323 QGFS
-328 FKDEESLFKGLN
+328 FKDEEALFKGLN

-355 TYNPL
+355 AYNPL
-360 TEMIETYDKELFD
+360 TEMIETYDQELFE
-373 AVSSGLKIVFN
+373 AVSSGLKIVFM

-397 LHFGGMLK
+397 LHFGGMLQ
-405 AKQSRSLHV
+405 AKQRRSLHV

-471 PHITVNPLLPEQDAE
+471 PHITVNPLLPKQDAE
-486 NVKYFLKLQQSIVQG
+486 NVKYFLKLQLSVVHDPQNTQN
-501 QRDSQSKAE
+501 QEQ
-510 PLSHKDYD
+510 PLSYEDYD
-518 RTVTFIEESLSVI
+518 RTVTFIEESLSLI

-539 KVTQLN
+539 KVTQLE
-545 RYLAQTLSKHHI
+545 RYLIQTLSKHRVI
-557 IENTHSFIE
+557 DNTHTFSE
-566 KLNNRMELQGF
+566 KLNSRMNIQGF
-577 ALSGYPV
+577 ALTGYPV

-590 DDVIKKPQLIITEL
+590 DESIKKPQLIITEL
-604 AQPLTLR
+604 TKPLRLK
-611 TIEHEE
+611 TIENEE
-617 QEVTWLVCMF
+617 QEVNWLVCMF
-627 IPKNSEQGQLMSEV
+627 IPRNSEQGQLMSEV

-654 LLNDRVLIENTL
+654 FLNDRVKIENTL

>member
-49 LHQYQLS
+49 LNKYHLS
-56 LTRLPKL
+56 LTRVPKL

-68 GEPVNIDDFVQS
+68 GEPEDIDNFVQS
-80 LNEQHTID
+80 LTEQNTID

-119 ASTHTLNKII
+119 SSTHTLNKII
-129 EQLEPDLETV
+129 EQLEPELHTF

-190 NETHLK
+190 NETHLR

-209 LLMDELGILP
+209 LLMDELGTLP

-241 KQDGHVEIEDDI
+241 KQDGHVEIENDI

-262 FKVSERLTNVLSNI
+262 FKVSERLTNVLSDI

-303 AYENT
+303 YENND
-308 EIHEQHVTELIEFVQ
+308 IHKQRVTELIEFVKD
-323 TQGFS
+323 QGFS
-328 FKDEESLFKGLN
+328 FKDEEALFKGLN

-360 TEMIETYDKELFD
+360 TEMIETYDQELFE
-373 AVSSGLKIVFN
+373 AVSSGLKIVFM

-397 LHFGGMLK
+397 LHFGGMLQ
-405 AKQSRSLHV
+405 AKQRRSLHV

-471 PHITVNPLLPEQDAE
+471 PHITVNPLLPKQDAE
-486 NVKYFLKLQQSIVQG
+486 NVKYFLKLQQSVVHDPQNM
-501 QRDSQSKAE
+501 QNQE
-510 PLSHKDYD
+510 QPLSYEDYD
-518 RTVTFIEESLSVI
+518 RTVTFIEESLSLI

-539 KVTQLN
+539 KVTQLE
-545 RYLAQTLSKHHI
+545 RYLIQTLSKHRVI
-557 IENTHSFIE
+557 DNTHTFSE
-566 KLNNRMELQGF
+566 KLNSRMNLQGF
-577 ALSGYPV
+577 ALTGYPV

-590 DDVIKKPQLIITEL
+590 DESIKKPQLIITEL
-604 AQPLTLR
+604 TKPLRLK
-611 TIEHEE
+611 TIENEH
-617 QEVTWLVCMF
+617 QEVNWLVCMF
-627 IPKNSEQGQLMSEV
+627 IPRNSEQGQLMSEV

-654 LLNDRVLIENTL
+654 LLNDRVKIENTL

>member
-7 EKSILKLL
+7 EKSVLKLL

-24 IHDIAQALGI
+24 IHDIAQTLGI
-34 SSRTVHREMKSVEDT
+34 SSRTVHREMKRVEKT
-49 LHQYQLS
+49 LENYHLS
-56 LTRLPKL
+56 LSRVPKL

-68 GEPVNIDDFVQS
+68 GDPDDIDQFMQA
-80 LNEQHTID
+80 LNEQDTID

-119 ASTHTLNKII
+119 ASTRTLNKIL
-129 EQLEPDLETV
+129 EQLEPELTLFDL
-139 ELSLERRRGEGLIL
+139 SIERKRGEGLLLI
-153 NGEEVNK
+153 GEEVNK

-169 EKLDGDS
+169 EKLDSDS
-176 VYSVVEDHFVYHTL
+176 VYSVVEDHFVYHSL
-190 NETHLK
+190 NETHLQ

-209 LLMDELGILP
+209 LLMDELGVLP

-231 IHIVLAIERI
+231 IHIVLSIERI
-241 KQDGHVEIEDDI
+241 KQDGHVEIENDI
-253 LNELISTDE
+253 LNELISTEE
-262 FKVSERLTNVLSNI
+262 FKVSTRLTNVLSDI
-276 YDVTFNHSEIAFIT
+276 YDVTFNSSEIAFIT

-303 AYENT
+303 YENS
-308 EIHEQHVTELIEFVQ
+308 EIHEQHVTRLIDFVKSR
-323 TQGFS
+323 GFS
-328 FKDEESLFKGLN
+328 FKDETSLFNGLN

-360 TEMIETYDKELFD
+360 TEMIETYDKELFE
-373 AVSSGLKIVFN
+373 AVSSGLKIVLSD
-384 NYHFPKSEVAYIA
+384 YHFPKSEIAYIA
-397 LHFGGMLK
+397 LHFGGMLNE
-405 AKQSRSLHV
+405 KQSPSLHV
-414 LVVCSS
+414 LVICSS

-435 FSEITQT
+435 FSEIAET

-448 SLKSIDFS
+448 DLKSIDYS
-456 KYDGMISTVAVDTKY
+456 KYDGMISTVSLDTKY

-486 NVKYFLKLQQSIVQG
+486 SVKYFLDLQQNIHYALKDDVG
-501 QRDSQSKAE
+501 EKSQ
-510 PLSHKDYD
+510 LSHKDYD
-518 RTVTFIEESLSVI
+518 QTVNFIEDSLTLI
-531 QNMIVEKK
+531 QNMIFEQR
-539 KVTQLN
+539 KVTNLT
-545 RYLAQTLSKHHI
+545 RYLVQTLTKHHVL
-557 IENTHSFIE
+557 ENSNDFIE
-566 KLNNRMELQGF
+566 KFEQRAALQGF
-577 ALSGYPV
+577 ALTGYPV

-590 DDVIKKPQLIITEL
+590 DESIKKPQLIITEL
-604 AQPLTLR
+604 IKPLSLK
-611 TIEHEE
+611 TIENKE
-617 QEVTWLVCMF
+617 QEVNWLVSMF
-627 IPKNSEQGQLMSEV
+627 IPANSEQGQLMSEV
-641 SSLITEHLDDIDQ
+641 SSLITEHLDDINH

>member
-1 MMISNR
+1 MISNR

-49 LHQYQLS
+49 LNKYHLS
-56 LTRLPKL
+56 LTRVPKL

-68 GEPVNIDDFVQS
+68 GEPEDIDNFVQS
-80 LNEQHTID
+80 LTEQNTID

-119 ASTHTLNKII
+119 SSTHTLNKII
-129 EQLEPDLETV
+129 EQLEPELHTF

-190 NETHLK
+190 NETHLR

-209 LLMDELGILP
+209 LLMDELGTLP

-262 FKVSERLTNVLSNI
+262 FKVSERLTNVLSDI

-303 AYENT
+303 YENND
-308 EIHEQHVTELIEFVQ
+308 IHKQRVTELIEFVKD
-323 TQGFS
+323 QGFS
-328 FKDEESLFKGLN
+328 FKDEEALFKGLN

-360 TEMIETYDKELFD
+360 TEMIETYDQELFE
-373 AVSSGLKIVFN
+373 AVSSGLKIVFM

-397 LHFGGMLK
+397 LHFGGMLQ
-405 AKQSRSLHV
+405 AKQRRSLHV

-471 PHITVNPLLPEQDAE
+471 PHITVNPLLPKQDAE
-486 NVKYFLKLQQSIVQG
+486 NVKYFLKLQQSVVHDPQNT
-501 QRDSQSKAE
+501 QNQE
-510 PLSHKDYD
+510 QPLSYEDYD
-518 RTVTFIEESLSVI
+518 RTVTFIEESLSLI

-539 KVTQLN
+539 KVTQLE
-545 RYLAQTLSKHHI
+545 RYLIQTLSKHRVI
-557 IENTHSFIE
+557 DNTHTFSE
-566 KLNNRMELQGF
+566 KLNIRMNLQGF
-577 ALSGYPV
+577 ALTGYPV

-590 DDVIKKPQLIITEL
+590 DESIKKPQLIITEL
-604 AQPLTLR
+604 TKPLRLK
-611 TIEHEE
+611 TIENEE
-617 QEVTWLVCMF
+617 QEVNWLVCMF
-627 IPKNSEQGQLMSEV
+627 IPRNSEQGQLMSEV

-654 LLNDRVLIENTL
+654 LLNDRVKIENTL

>member
-49 LHQYQLS
+49 LNKYHLS
-56 LTRLPKL
+56 LTRVPKL

-68 GEPVNIDDFVQS
+68 GEPEDIDNFVQS
-80 LNEQHTID
+80 LTEQNTID

-119 ASTHTLNKII
+119 SSTHTLNKII
-129 EQLEPDLETV
+129 EQLEPELHTF

-190 NETHLK
+190 NETHLR

-209 LLMDELGILP
+209 LLMDELGTLP

-262 FKVSERLTNVLSNI
+262 FKVSERLTNVLSDI
-276 YDVTFNHSEIAFIT
+276 YGVTFNHSEIAFIT

-303 AYENT
+303 YENND
-308 EIHEQHVTELIEFVQ
+308 IHKQRVTELIEFVKD
-323 TQGFS
+323 QGFS
-328 FKDEESLFKGLN
+328 FKDEEALFKGLN

-360 TEMIETYDKELFD
+360 TEMIETYDQELFE
-373 AVSSGLKIVFN
+373 AVSSGLKIVFM

-397 LHFGGMLK
+397 LHFGGMLQ
-405 AKQSRSLHV
+405 AKQRRSLHV

-471 PHITVNPLLPEQDAE
+471 PHITVNPLLPKQDAE
-486 NVKYFLKLQQSIVQG
+486 NVKYFLKLQLSVVHDPQNTQN
-501 QRDSQSKAE
+501 QEQ
-510 PLSHKDYD
+510 PLSYEDYD
-518 RTVTFIEESLSVI
+518 RTVTFIEESLSLI

-539 KVTQLN
+539 KVTQLE
-545 RYLAQTLSKHHI
+545 RYLIQTLSKHRVI
-557 IENTHSFIE
+557 DNTHTFSE
-566 KLNNRMELQGF
+566 KLNSRMNLQGF
-577 ALSGYPV
+577 ALTGYPV

-590 DDVIKKPQLIITEL
+590 DESIKKPQLIITEL
-604 AQPLTLR
+604 TKPLRLK
-611 TIEHEE
+611 TIENEE
-617 QEVTWLVCMF
+617 QEVNWLVCMF
-627 IPKNSEQGQLMSEV
+627 IPRNSEQGQLMSEV

-654 LLNDRVLIENTL
+654 LLNDRVKIENTL

>member
-49 LHQYQLS
+49 LNKYHLS
-56 LTRLPKL
+56 LTRVPKL

-68 GEPVNIDDFVQS
+68 GEPEDIDNFVQS
-80 LNEQHTID
+80 LTEQNTID

-119 ASTHTLNKII
+119 SSTHTLNKII
-129 EQLEPDLETV
+129 EQLEPELHTF

-190 NETHLK
+190 NETHLR

-209 LLMDELGILP
+209 LLMDELGTLP

-262 FKVSERLTNVLSNI
+262 FKVSERLTNVLSDI

-303 AYENT
+303 YENND
-308 EIHEQHVTELIEFVQ
+308 IHKQRVTELIEFVKD
-323 TQGFS
+323 QGFS
-328 FKDEESLFKGLN
+328 FKDEEALFKGLN

-360 TEMIETYDKELFD
+360 TEMIETYDQELFE
-373 AVSSGLKIVFN
+373 AVSSGLKIVFM

-397 LHFGGMLK
+397 LHFGGMLQ
-405 AKQSRSLHV
+405 AKQRRSLHV

-471 PHITVNPLLPEQDAE
+471 PHITVNPLLPKQDAE
-486 NVKYFLKLQQSIVQG
+486 NVKYFLKLQQSVVHDPQNT
-501 QRDSQSKAE
+501 QNQE
-510 PLSHKDYD
+510 QPLSYEDYD
-518 RTVTFIEESLSVI
+518 RTVTFIEESLSLI

-539 KVTQLN
+539 KVTQLE
-545 RYLAQTLSKHHI
+545 RYLIQTLSKHRVI
-557 IENTHSFIE
+557 DNTHTFSE
-566 KLNNRMELQGF
+566 KLNIRMNLQGF
-577 ALSGYPV
+577 ALTGYPV

-590 DDVIKKPQLIITEL
+590 DESIKKPQLIITEL
-604 AQPLTLR
+604 TKPLRLK
-611 TIEHEE
+611 TIENEE
-617 QEVTWLVCMF
+617 QEVNWLVCMF
-627 IPKNSEQGQLMSEV
+627 IPRNSEQGQLMSEV
-641 SSLITEHLDDIDQ
+641 SSLITEHLDGIDQ
-654 LLNDRVLIENTL
+654 LLNDRVKIENTL

>member
-49 LHQYQLS
+49 LNKYHLS
-56 LTRLPKL
+56 LTRVPKL

-68 GEPVNIDDFVQS
+68 GEPEDIDNFVQS
-80 LNEQHTID
+80 LTEQNTID

-119 ASTHTLNKII
+119 SSTHTLNKII
-129 EQLEPDLETV
+129 EQLEPELHTF

-190 NETHLK
+190 NETHLR

-209 LLMDELGILP
+209 LLMDELGTLP

-241 KQDGHVEIEDDI
+241 KQDGHVEIENDI

-262 FKVSERLTNVLSNI
+262 FKVSERLTNVLSDI

-303 AYENT
+303 YENND
-308 EIHEQHVTELIEFVQ
+308 IHKQRVTELIEFVKD
-323 TQGFS
+323 QGFS
-328 FKDEESLFKGLN
+328 FKDEEALFKGLN

-360 TEMIETYDKELFD
+360 TEMIETYDQELFE
-373 AVSSGLKIVFN
+373 AVSSGLKIVFM

-397 LHFGGMLK
+397 LHFGGMLQ
-405 AKQSRSLHV
+405 AKQRRSLHV

-471 PHITVNPLLPEQDAE
+471 PHITVNPLLPKQDAE
-486 NVKYFLKLQQSIVQG
+486 NVKYFLKLQQSVVHDPQNT
-501 QRDSQSKAE
+501 QNQE
-510 PLSHKDYD
+510 QPLSYEDYD
-518 RTVTFIEESLSVI
+518 RTVTFIEESLSLI

-539 KVTQLN
+539 KVTQLE
-545 RYLAQTLSKHHI
+545 RYLIQTLSKHRVI
-557 IENTHSFIE
+557 DNTHTFSE
-566 KLNNRMELQGF
+566 KLNSRMNLQGF
-577 ALSGYPV
+577 ALTGYPV

-590 DDVIKKPQLIITEL
+590 DESIKKPQLIITEL
-604 AQPLTLR
+604 TKPLRLK
-611 TIEHEE
+611 TIENEH
-617 QEVTWLVCMF
+617 QEVNWLVCMF
-627 IPKNSEQGQLMSEV
+627 IPRNSEQGQLMSEV

-654 LLNDRVLIENTL
+654 LLNDRVKIENTL

>member
-49 LHQYQLS
+49 LNKYHLS
-56 LTRLPKL
+56 LTRVPKL

-68 GEPVNIDDFVQS
+68 GEPEDIDNFVQS
-80 LNEQHTID
+80 LTEQNTID

-119 ASTHTLNKII
+119 SSTHTLNKII
-129 EQLEPDLETV
+129 EQLEPELHTF

-190 NETHLK
+190 NETHLR

-209 LLMDELGILP
+209 LLMDELGTLP

-241 KQDGHVEIEDDI
+241 KQDGHVEIENDI

-262 FKVSERLTNVLSNI
+262 FKVSEKLTNVLSDI

-303 AYENT
+303 YENND
-308 EIHEQHVTELIEFVQ
+308 IHKQRVTELIEFVKD
-323 TQGFS
+323 QGFS
-328 FKDEESLFKGLN
+328 FKDEEALFKGLN

-360 TEMIETYDKELFD
+360 TEMIETYDQELFE
-373 AVSSGLKIVFN
+373 AVSSGLKIVFM

-397 LHFGGMLK
+397 LHFGGMLQ
-405 AKQSRSLHV
+405 AKQRRSLHV

-471 PHITVNPLLPEQDAE
+471 PHITVNPLLPKQDAE
-486 NVKYFLKLQQSIVQG
+486 NVKYFLKLQQSVVHEPQNM
-501 QRDSQSKAE
+501 QNQE
-510 PLSHKDYD
+510 QPLSYEDYD
-518 RTVTFIEESLSVI
+518 RTVTFIEESLSLI
-531 QNMIVEKK
+531 QDMIVEKK
-539 KVTQLN
+539 KVTQLE
-545 RYLAQTLSKHHI
+545 RYLIQTLSKHRVI
-557 IENTHSFIE
+557 DNTHTFSE
-566 KLNNRMELQGF
+566 KLNSRMNLQGF
-577 ALSGYPV
+577 ALTGYPV

-590 DDVIKKPQLIITEL
+590 DESIKKPQLIITEL
-604 AQPLTLR
+604 TKPLRLK
-611 TIEHEE
+611 TIENEH
-617 QEVTWLVCMF
+617 QEVNWLVCMF
-627 IPKNSEQGQLMSEV
+627 IPRNSEQGQLMSEV

-654 LLNDRVLIENTL
+654 LLNDRVKIENTL

>member
-49 LHQYQLS
+49 LNKYHLS
-56 LTRLPKL
+56 LTRVPKL

-68 GEPVNIDDFVQS
+68 GEPEDIDNFVQS
-80 LNEQHTID
+80 LTEQNTID

-119 ASTHTLNKII
+119 SSTHTLNKII
-129 EQLEPDLETV
+129 EQLEPELHTF

-190 NETHLK
+190 NETHLRD
-196 GIVDIDRLFNVER
+196 IVDIDRLFNVER
-209 LLMDELGILP
+209 LLMDELGTLP

-262 FKVSERLTNVLSNI
+262 FKVSERLTNVLSDI

-303 AYENT
+303 YENND
-308 EIHEQHVTELIEFVQ
+308 IHKQRVTELIEFVKD
-323 TQGFS
+323 QGFS
-328 FKDEESLFKGLN
+328 FKDEDALFKGLN

-360 TEMIETYDKELFD
+360 TEMIETYDQELFE
-373 AVSSGLKIVFN
+373 AVSSGLKIVFM

-397 LHFGGMLK
+397 LHFGGMLQ
-405 AKQSRSLHV
+405 AKQRRSLHV

-471 PHITVNPLLPEQDAE
+471 PHITVNPLLPKQDAE
-486 NVKYFLKLQQSIVQG
+486 NVKYFLKLQQSVVHDPQNT
-501 QRDSQSKAE
+501 QNQE
-510 PLSHKDYD
+510 QPLSYEDYD
-518 RTVTFIEESLSVI
+518 RTVTFIEESLALI

-539 KVTQLN
+539 KVTQLE
-545 RYLAQTLSKHHI
+545 RYLIQTLSKHRVI
-557 IENTHSFIE
+557 DNTHTFNE
-566 KLNNRMELQGF
+566 KLNSRMNLQGF
-577 ALSGYPV
+577 ALTGYPV

-590 DDVIKKPQLIITEL
+590 DESIKKPQLIITEL
-604 AQPLTLR
+604 TKPLMLK
-611 TIEHEE
+611 TIENEQ
-617 QEVTWLVCMF
+617 QEVNWLVCMF
-627 IPKNSEQGQLMSEV
+627 IPRNSEQGQLMSEV

-654 LLNDRVLIENTL
+654 LLNDRVKIENTL

>member
-49 LHQYQLS
+49 LNKYHLS
-56 LTRLPKL
+56 LTRVPKL

-68 GEPVNIDDFVQS
+68 GEPEDIDNFVQS
-80 LNEQHTID
+80 LTEQNTID

-119 ASTHTLNKII
+119 SSTHTLNKII
-129 EQLEPDLETV
+129 EQLEPELHTF

-190 NETHLK
+190 NETHLR

-209 LLMDELGILP
+209 LLMDELGTLP

-241 KQDGHVEIEDDI
+241 KQDGHVEIENDI

-262 FKVSERLTNVLSNI
+262 FKVSERLTNVLSDI

-303 AYENT
+303 YENND
-308 EIHEQHVTELIEFVQ
+308 IHKQRVTELIEFVKD
-323 TQGFS
+323 QGFS
-328 FKDEESLFKGLN
+328 FKDEEALFKGLN

-360 TEMIETYDKELFD
+360 TEMIETYDQELFE
-373 AVSSGLKIVFN
+373 AVSSGLKIVFM

-397 LHFGGMLK
+397 LHFGGMLQ
-405 AKQSRSLHV
+405 AKQRRSLHV

-471 PHITVNPLLPEQDAE
+471 PHITVNPLLPKQDAE
-486 NVKYFLKLQQSIVQG
+486 NVKYFLKLQQSVVHDPQNM
-501 QRDSQSKAE
+501 QNQE
-510 PLSHKDYD
+510 QPLSYEDYD
-518 RTVTFIEESLSVI
+518 RTVTFIEESLSLI
-531 QNMIVEKK
+531 QDMIVEKK
-539 KVTQLN
+539 KVTQLE
-545 RYLAQTLSKHHI
+545 RYLIQTLSKHRVI
-557 IENTHSFIE
+557 DNTNTFSE
-566 KLNNRMELQGF
+566 KLNSRMNLQGF
-577 ALSGYPV
+577 ALTGYPV

-590 DDVIKKPQLIITEL
+590 DESIKKPQLIITEL
-604 AQPLTLR
+604 TKPLRLK
-611 TIEHEE
+611 TIENEH
-617 QEVTWLVCMF
+617 QEVNWLVCMF
-627 IPKNSEQGQLMSEV
+627 IPRNSEQGQLMSEV

-654 LLNDRVLIENTL
+654 LLNDRVKIENTL

>member
-49 LHQYQLS
+49 LNKYHLS
-56 LTRLPKL
+56 LTRVPKL

-68 GEPVNIDDFVQS
+68 GEPEDIDNFVQS
-80 LNEQHTID
+80 LTEQNTID

-119 ASTHTLNKII
+119 SSTHTLNKII
-129 EQLEPDLETV
+129 EQLEPELHTF

-190 NETHLK
+190 NETHLR

-209 LLMDELGILP
+209 LLMDELGTLP

-241 KQDGHVEIEDDI
+241 KQDGHVEIENDI

-262 FKVSERLTNVLSNI
+262 FKVSEKLTNVLSDI
-276 YDVTFNHSEIAFIT
+276 YDVTFNNSEIAFIT

-303 AYENT
+303 YENND
-308 EIHEQHVTELIEFVQ
+308 IHKQRVTELIEFVKD
-323 TQGFS
+323 QGFS
-328 FKDEESLFKGLN
+328 FKDEEALFKGLN

-360 TEMIETYDKELFD
+360 TEMIETYDQELFE
-373 AVSSGLKIVFN
+373 AVSSGLKIVFM

-397 LHFGGMLK
+397 LHFGGMLQ
-405 AKQSRSLHV
+405 AKQRRSLHV

-471 PHITVNPLLPEQDAE
+471 PHITVNPLLPKQDAE
-486 NVKYFLKLQQSIVQG
+486 NVKYFLKLQQSVVHEPQNM
-501 QRDSQSKAE
+501 QNQE
-510 PLSHKDYD
+510 QPLSYEDYD
-518 RTVTFIEESLSVI
+518 RTVTFIEESLSLI
-531 QNMIVEKK
+531 QDMIVEKK
-539 KVTQLN
+539 KVTQLE
-545 RYLAQTLSKHHI
+545 RYLIQTLSKHRVI
-557 IENTHSFIE
+557 DNTHTFSE
-566 KLNNRMELQGF
+566 KLISRMNLQGF
-577 ALSGYPV
+577 ALTGYPV

-590 DDVIKKPQLIITEL
+590 DESIKKPQLIITEL
-604 AQPLTLR
+604 TKPLRLK
-611 TIEHEE
+611 TIENEH
-617 QEVTWLVCMF
+617 QEVNWLVCMF
-627 IPKNSEQGQLMSEV
+627 IPRNSEQGQLMSEV

-654 LLNDRVLIENTL
+654 LLNDRVKIENTL

>member
-49 LHQYQLS
+49 LNKYHLS
-56 LTRLPKL
+56 LTRVPKL

-68 GEPVNIDDFVQS
+68 GEPEDIDNFVQS
-80 LNEQHTID
+80 LTEQNTID

-119 ASTHTLNKII
+119 SSTHTLNKII
-129 EQLEPDLETV
+129 EQLEPELHTF

-190 NETHLK
+190 NETHLR

-209 LLMDELGILP
+209 LLMDELGTLP

-262 FKVSERLTNVLSNI
+262 FKVSERLTNVLSDI

-303 AYENT
+303 YENND
-308 EIHEQHVTELIEFVQ
+308 IHKQRVTELIEFVKD
-323 TQGFS
+323 QGFS
-328 FKDEESLFKGLN
+328 FKDEDALFKGLN

-360 TEMIETYDKELFD
+360 TEMIETYDQELFE
-373 AVSSGLKIVFN
+373 AVSSGLKIVFM

-397 LHFGGMLK
+397 LHFGGMLQ
-405 AKQSRSLHV
+405 AKQRRSLHV

-471 PHITVNPLLPEQDAE
+471 PHITVNPLLPKQDAE
-486 NVKYFLKLQQSIVQG
+486 NVKYFLKLQQSVVHDPQKT
-501 QRDSQSKAE
+501 QNQE
-510 PLSHKDYD
+510 QPLSYEDYD
-518 RTVTFIEESLSVI
+518 RTVTFIEESLALI

-539 KVTQLN
+539 KVTQLE
-545 RYLAQTLSKHHI
+545 RYLIQTLSKHRVI
-557 IENTHSFIE
+557 DNTHTFSE
-566 KLNNRMELQGF
+566 KLNSRMNLQGF
-577 ALSGYPV
+577 ALTGYPV

-590 DDVIKKPQLIITEL
+590 DESIKKPQLIITEL
-604 AQPLTLR
+604 TKPLMLK
-611 TIEHEE
+611 TIENEQ
-617 QEVTWLVCMF
+617 QEVNWLVCMF
-627 IPKNSEQGQLMSEV
+627 IPRNSEQGQLMSEV

-654 LLNDRVLIENTL
+654 LLNDRVKIENTL

>member
-49 LHQYQLS
+49 LNKYHLS
-56 LTRLPKL
+56 LTRVPKL

-68 GEPVNIDDFVQS
+68 GEPEDIDNFVQS
-80 LNEQHTID
+80 LTEQNTID

-119 ASTHTLNKII
+119 SSTHTLNKII
-129 EQLEPDLETV
+129 EQLEPELHTF

-153 NGEEVNK
+153 NGEEVNR

-190 NETHLK
+190 NETHLR

-209 LLMDELGILP
+209 LLMDELGTLP

-262 FKVSERLTNVLSNI
+262 FKVSERLTNVLSDI

-303 AYENT
+303 YENND
-308 EIHEQHVTELIEFVQ
+308 IHKQRVTELIEFVKD
-323 TQGFS
+323 QGFS
-328 FKDEESLFKGLN
+328 FKDEDALFKGLN

-360 TEMIETYDKELFD
+360 TEMIETYDQELFE
-373 AVSSGLKIVFN
+373 AVSSGLKIVFM

-397 LHFGGMLK
+397 LHFGGMLQ
-405 AKQSRSLHV
+405 AKQRRSLHV

-471 PHITVNPLLPEQDAE
+471 PHITVNPLLPKQDAE
-486 NVKYFLKLQQSIVQG
+486 NVKYFLKLQQSVVHDPQNT
-501 QRDSQSKAE
+501 QNQE
-510 PLSHKDYD
+510 QPLSYEDYD
-518 RTVTFIEESLSVI
+518 RTVTFIEESLALI

-539 KVTQLN
+539 KVTQLE
-545 RYLAQTLSKHHI
+545 RYLIQTLSKHRVI
-557 IENTHSFIE
+557 DNTHTFSE
-566 KLNNRMELQGF
+566 KLNNRMNLQGF
-577 ALSGYPV
+577 ALTGYPV

-590 DDVIKKPQLIITEL
+590 DESIKKPQLIITEL
-604 AQPLTLR
+604 TKPLMLK
-611 TIEHEE
+611 TIENEQ
-617 QEVTWLVCMF
+617 QEVNWLVCMF
-627 IPKNSEQGQLMSEV
+627 IPRNSEQGQLMSEV

-654 LLNDRVLIENTL
+654 LLNDRVKIENTL

>member
-49 LHQYQLS
+49 LNKYHLS
-56 LTRLPKL
+56 LTRVPKL

-68 GEPVNIDDFVQS
+68 GEPEDIDNFVQS
-80 LNEQHTID
+80 LTEQNTID

-119 ASTHTLNKII
+119 SSTHTLNKII
-129 EQLEPDLETV
+129 EQLEPELHTF

-190 NETHLK
+190 NETHLR

-209 LLMDELGILP
+209 LLMDELGTLP

-262 FKVSERLTNVLSNI
+262 FKVSERLTNVLSDI

-303 AYENT
+303 YENND
-308 EIHEQHVTELIEFVQ
+308 IHKQRVTELIEFVKD
-323 TQGFS
+323 QGFS
-328 FKDEESLFKGLN
+328 FKDEDALFKGLN

-360 TEMIETYDKELFD
+360 TEMIETYDQELFE
-373 AVSSGLKIVFN
+373 AVSSGLKIVFM

-397 LHFGGMLK
+397 LHFGGMLQ
-405 AKQSRSLHV
+405 AKQRRSLHV

-471 PHITVNPLLPEQDAE
+471 PHITVNPLLPKQDAE
-486 NVKYFLKLQQSIVQG
+486 NVKYFLKLQQSVVHDPQNT
-501 QRDSQSKAE
+501 QNQE
-510 PLSHKDYD
+510 QPLSYEDYD
-518 RTVTFIEESLSVI
+518 RTVTFIEESLALI

-539 KVTQLN
+539 KVTQLE
-545 RYLAQTLSKHHI
+545 RYLIQTLSKHRVI
-557 IENTHSFIE
+557 DNTHTFSE
-566 KLNNRMELQGF
+566 KLNSRLNLQGF
-577 ALSGYPV
+577 ALTGYPV

-590 DDVIKKPQLIITEL
+590 DESIKKPQLIITEL
-604 AQPLTLR
+604 TKPLMLK
-611 TIEHEE
+611 TIENEQ
-617 QEVTWLVCMF
+617 QEVNWLVCMF
-627 IPKNSEQGQLMSEV
+627 IPRNSEQGQLMSEV

-654 LLNDRVLIENTL
+654 LLNDRVKIENTL

>member
-49 LHQYQLS
+49 LNKYHLS
-56 LTRLPKL
+56 LTRVPKL

-68 GEPVNIDDFVQS
+68 GEPEDIDNFVKS
-80 LNEQHTID
+80 LTEQNTID

-119 ASTHTLNKII
+119 SSTHTLNKII
-129 EQLEPDLETV
+129 EQLEPELHTF

-190 NETHLK
+190 NETHLR

-209 LLMDELGILP
+209 LLMDELGTLP

-262 FKVSERLTNVLSNI
+262 FKVSERLTNVLSDI

-303 AYENT
+303 YENND
-308 EIHEQHVTELIEFVQ
+308 IHKQRVTELIEFVKD
-323 TQGFS
+323 QGFS
-328 FKDEESLFKGLN
+328 FKDEDALFKGLN

-360 TEMIETYDKELFD
+360 TEMIETYDQELFE
-373 AVSSGLKIVFN
+373 AVSSGLKIVFM

-397 LHFGGMLK
+397 LHFGGMLQ
-405 AKQSRSLHV
+405 AKQRRSLHV

-471 PHITVNPLLPEQDAE
+471 PHITVNPLLPKQDAE
-486 NVKYFLKLQQSIVQG
+486 NVKYFLKLQQSVVHDPQNT
-501 QRDSQSKAE
+501 QNQE
-510 PLSHKDYD
+510 QPLSYEDYD
-518 RTVTFIEESLSVI
+518 RTVTFIEESLALI

-539 KVTQLN
+539 KVTQLE
-545 RYLAQTLSKHHI
+545 RYLIQTLSKHRVI
-557 IENTHSFIE
+557 DNTHTFSE
-566 KLNNRMELQGF
+566 KLNSRMNLQGF
-577 ALSGYPV
+577 ALTGYPV

-590 DDVIKKPQLIITEL
+590 DESIKKPQLIITEL
-604 AQPLTLR
+604 TKPLMLK
-611 TIEHEE
+611 TIENEQ
-617 QEVTWLVCMF
+617 QEVNWLVCMF
-627 IPKNSEQGQLMSEV
+627 IPRNSEQGQLMSEV

-654 LLNDRVLIENTL
+654 LLNDRVKIENTL

>member
-49 LHQYQLS
+49 LNKYHLS
-56 LTRLPKL
+56 LTRVPKL

-68 GEPVNIDDFVQS
+68 GEPEDIDNFVQS
-80 LNEQHTID
+80 LTEQNTID

-119 ASTHTLNKII
+119 SSTHTLNKII
-129 EQLEPDLETV
+129 EQLEPELHTF

-190 NETHLK
+190 NETHLR

-209 LLMDELGILP
+209 LLMDELGTLP

-262 FKVSERLTNVLSNI
+262 FKVSERLTNVLSDI

-303 AYENT
+303 YENND
-308 EIHEQHVTELIEFVQ
+308 IHKQRVTELIEFVKD
-323 TQGFS
+323 QGFS
-328 FKDEESLFKGLN
+328 FKDEEALFKGLN

-360 TEMIETYDKELFD
+360 TEMIETYDQELFE
-373 AVSSGLKIVFN
+373 AVSSGLKIVFM

-397 LHFGGMLK
+397 LHFGGMLQ
-405 AKQSRSLHV
+405 AKQRRSLHV

-471 PHITVNPLLPEQDAE
+471 PHITVNPLLPKQDAE
-486 NVKYFLKLQQSIVQG
+486 NVKYFLKLQQSVVHNPQNT
-501 QRDSQSKAE
+501 QNQE
-510 PLSHKDYD
+510 QPLSYEDYD
-518 RTVTFIEESLSVI
+518 RTVTFIEESLSLI

-539 KVTQLN
+539 KVTQLE
-545 RYLAQTLSKHHI
+545 RYLIQTLSKHRVI
-557 IENTHSFIE
+557 DNTHTFSE
-566 KLNNRMELQGF
+566 KLNIRMNLQGF
-577 ALSGYPV
+577 ALTGYPV

-590 DDVIKKPQLIITEL
+590 DESIKKPQLIITEL
-604 AQPLTLR
+604 TKPLRLK
-611 TIEHEE
+611 TIENEE
-617 QEVTWLVCMF
+617 QEVNWLVCMF
-627 IPKNSEQGQLMSEV
+627 IPRNSEQGQLMSEV

-654 LLNDRVLIENTL
+654 LLNDRVKIENTL

>member
-49 LHQYQLS
+49 LNKYHLS
-56 LTRLPKL
+56 LTRVPKL

-68 GEPVNIDDFVQS
+68 GEPEDIDNFVQS
-80 LNEQHTID
+80 LTEQNTID

-119 ASTHTLNKII
+119 SSTHTLNKII
-129 EQLEPDLETV
+129 EQLEPELHTF

-190 NETHLK
+190 NETHLR

-209 LLMDELGILP
+209 LLMDELGTLP

-262 FKVSERLTNVLSNI
+262 FKVSERLTNVLSDI

-303 AYENT
+303 YENNDNHKQRVT
-308 EIHEQHVTELIEFVQ
+308 EIIEFVKD
-323 TQGFS
+323 QGFS
-328 FKDEESLFKGLN
+328 FKDEDALFKGLN

-360 TEMIETYDKELFD
+360 TEMIETYDQELFE
-373 AVSSGLKIVFN
+373 AVSSGLKIVFM

-397 LHFGGMLK
+397 LHFGGMLQ
-405 AKQSRSLHV
+405 AKQRRSLHV

-471 PHITVNPLLPEQDAE
+471 PHITVNPLLPKQDAE
-486 NVKYFLKLQQSIVQG
+486 NVKYFLKLQQSVVHNPQNT
-501 QRDSQSKAE
+501 QNQE
-510 PLSHKDYD
+510 QPLSYEDYD
-518 RTVTFIEESLSVI
+518 RTVTFIEESLALI

-539 KVTQLN
+539 KVTQLE
-545 RYLAQTLSKHHI
+545 RYLIQTLSKHRVI
-557 IENTHSFIE
+557 DNTHTFSE
-566 KLNNRMELQGF
+566 KLNSRMNLQGF
-577 ALSGYPV
+577 ALTGYPV

-590 DDVIKKPQLIITEL
+590 DESIKKPQLIITEL
-604 AQPLTLR
+604 TKPLRLK
-611 TIEHEE
+611 TIENEE
-617 QEVTWLVCMF
+617 QEVNWLVCMF
-627 IPKNSEQGQLMSEV
+627 IPRNSEQGQLMSEV

-654 LLNDRVLIENTL
+654 LLNDRVKIENTL